1 MKFSVTFKD
10 PDVVHDAIRDAVKE
24 EVAALDGLDEFER
37 KNLVETRVE
46 KVSDILDKWITYG
59 EYVTIEFDT
68 DAKIATVVLA
78 K

>member
-10 PDVVHDAIRDAVKE
+10 PDVVHDAIRDAVKR
-24 EVAALDGLDEFER
+24 EVDALGGLDEDE
-37 KNLVETRVE
+37 KEALVETRTE

-68 DAKIATVVLA
+68 AAKTATVRQA